1 MLYEN
6 FEGLAMVRYEK
17 IIARTKKGKLKPNL
31 LKQEAHILA
40 IKLITILTFY

>member
-17 IIARTKKGKLKPNL
+17 NNSKDKEG
-31 LKQEAHILA
+31 E
-40 IKLITILTFY
+40 IKAKSIKTRSTHFSN